1 MLSIT
6 ALVVA
11 QTIAGFDI
19 KVENFTLDSG
29 IAQVVLKVTN
39 NTGKDARRVYIACTF
54 LDKDQRAID
63 IGMALIDTLPA
74 GAFAYEKGWNPN
86 HRRGAVRILPD
97 FSGRHLMDAPR
108 RHHSPVKLIF
118 GWSARLPA
126 ALAFLPCLREK
137 RKLPERQS
145 AHVGNAHQMC
155 VPI

>member
-74 GAFAYEKGWNPN
+74 GAFAYEKAGIPTTA
-86 HRRGAVRILPD
+86 GVQFVSCQISQVAT
-97 FSGRHLMDAPR
+97 
-108 RHHSPVKLIF
+108 
-118 GWSARLPA
+118 
-126 ALAFLPCLREK
+126 
-137 RKLPERQS
+137 
-145 AHVGNAHQMC
+145 
-155 VPI
+155 